1 MYNILSKWLIYSI
14 YKLENNYICNK
25 LVGFFNAATA
35 KKDDY
40 PENILVRKG
49 VSLSKVHTISLC

>member
-1 MYNILSKWLIYSI
+1 MSEI
-14 YKLENNYICNK
+14 
-25 LVGFFNAATA
+25 FNATTA

-49 VSLSKVHTISLC
+49 VSLRKVHAITPLLNEVPLRSKIKSIHN

>member
-25 LVGFFNAATA
+25 SVGFFNGATA

-49 VSLSKVHTISLC
+49 VSLSEAPDIRIC